1 MDERFNKNI
10 DKLKEL
16 YLKDS
21 NDTDK
26 KLNEFI
32 NNIDNKTNLGVF
44 GDVDKNI
51 LYNVIL
57 IIIILL
63 LGLITFRYSSEDIP
77 IVGLYYFGFVF
88 FIAGILISNTT
99 PIFGLIF
106 LLSHGGTGFALMTI
120 PTIISILNEPYMSDN
135 PKLIYMYLGIIII
148 ILIIASI
155 ITVLNNLS
163 SNLRKNKNVF
173 SLALTLFAID
183 LLLIILLPIIAN
195 YLV

>member
-77 IVGLYYFGFVF
+77 
-88 FIAGILISNTT
+88 
-99 PIFGLIF
+99 
-106 LLSHGGTGFALMTI
+106 
-120 PTIISILNEPYMSDN
+120 
-135 PKLIYMYLGIIII
+135 
-148 ILIIASI
+148 
-155 ITVLNNLS
+155 
-163 SNLRKNKNVF
+163 
-173 SLALTLFAID
+173 
-183 LLLIILLPIIAN
+183 
-195 YLV
+195 